1 MTGETHGPYWKRAH
15 RDWRVR
21 AAALVM
27 ALAMI
32 VFVLTENLAGRTGVH
47 RAPRASP
54 GGQ

>member
-1 MTGETHGPYWKRAH
+1 MSGAAHGPYWKRAH

-32 VFVLTENLAGRTGVH
+32 IFVLTGNLARRPGV
-47 RAPRASP
+47 RPSPPASP
-54 GGQ
+54 GVK

>member
-32 VFVLTENLAGRTGVH
+32 VFVLTENLAGRTGVY
-47 RAPRASP
+47 RAPRTSP
-54 GGQ
+54 SGP

>member
-1 MTGETHGPYWKRAH
+1 MSDAAHGPYWKRAH

-32 VFVLTENLAGRTGVH
+32 IFVLTGNLARRPGVH
-47 RAPRASP
+47 PPPTASP
-54 GGQ
+54 GGK